1 MRLYGMLVVAAGC
14 LVAADSPTGT
24 EGLIKEVAVLRE
36 RVKVLETRLAAIEHS
51 LKLPQNDIAKP
62 LGKVG
67 QIIVLGNTETPQSV
81 ILAQLPFFPG
91 SSFSQADLDLAARRL
106 ELLDIFVVDVVNGIH
121 PTVKR
126 MGNIGDFNDILVEVK
141 EKRPHPRDR

>member
-1 MRLYGMLVVAAGC
+1 MRLYGMLVVTACC
-14 LVAADSPTGT
+14 LVAADSPTG
-24 EGLIKEVAVLRE
+24 EGLIKEVATLRE
-36 RVKVLETRLAAIEHS
+36 RVKFLETRLAAIEHS
-51 LKLPQNDIAKP
+51 LKLPQNAAAKP

-67 QIIVLGNTETPQSV
+67 QIFIMGNTETPESV

-126 MGNIGDFNDILVEVK
+126 IDDIHEFTDILIEVK
-141 EKRPHPRDR
+141 EKRPHPRSDD